1 MRLLSV
7 QHALICVMLRL
18 SRPPRFSLVPA
29 GVCCCSLG
37 VGGGAARG
45 MLMSC
50 RVNAKKEKVSHHASN
65 TAVPVAVSVSMLGLA
80 VSIGHRIQSR
90 ALR

>member
-1 MRLLSV
+1 
-7 QHALICVMLRL
+7 
-18 SRPPRFSLVPA
+18 
-29 GVCCCSLG
+29 
-37 VGGGAARG
+37 